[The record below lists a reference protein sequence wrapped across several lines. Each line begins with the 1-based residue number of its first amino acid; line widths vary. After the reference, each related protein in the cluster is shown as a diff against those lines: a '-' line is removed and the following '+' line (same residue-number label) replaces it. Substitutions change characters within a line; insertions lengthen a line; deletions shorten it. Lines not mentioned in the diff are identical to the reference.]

1 MMRGLDRDIAL
12 DCDPNGRDPLRRI
25 ENGLHIFGGHVAG
38 VNHVV
43 KQDFLERERRR
54 AQMLQQCFPFGAL
67 LHQQKFLFH
76 IDVG

>member
-12 DCDPNGRDPLRRI
+12 DCDPTGRDYLGRI

-43 KQDFLERERRR
+43 KQDFLARERRR
-54 AQMLQQCFPFGAL
+54 AQLLQRCFPVGAL

>member
-25 ENGLHIFGGHVAG
+25 VNGLHSFGGHVAG

-43 KQDFLERERRR
+43 KQDFLARERRR
-54 AQMLQQCFPFGAL
+54 AQLLQRCFPVGAL